1 MKTMSDHAANKPQM
15 QKLSEKEI
23 CPDDLLSGQ
32 EEVFARDVA
41 RLQARLGEFIS
52 EPCPACGSKD
62 GTHAFEKWRFQYTT
76 CSCCGT
82 IYMNPR
88 PSPAVMQSYYSNSE
102 NYAYWGKFIFPA
114 SEAARKEKIHLPR
127 HEQIVEMTHRF
138 GTGHGLMLEVGPGF
152 GTFCSV
158 ATEAK
163 AFKRVVGIEPT
174 PEMARACR
182 ERGVEVI
189 EKRIEDII
197 DADGLIGADVVV
209 AFEVVEHLYAPRKFV
224 EQCARLLKPGGLLVL
239 TCPNGQGFDIAEL
252 GPKSLAV
259 DPEHV
264 NLFNPHSISK
274 LVATCGFHVLELS
287 TPGRLDAEF
296 VRESVLKNQYDV
308 SNQPFLRRILIDEWE
323 TLGWPFQQF
332 LAENGLSG
340 HLSIAARKD

>member
-1 MKTMSDHAANKPQM
+1 MKTMSDRAANKQQM

-32 EEVFARDVA
+32 EEAFARDVA
-41 RLQARLGEFIS
+41 RLQERLGEFIC
-52 EPCPACGSKD
+52 EPCPACGSND

-76 CSCCGT
+76 CSDCGT

-88 PSPAVMQSYYSNSE
+88 PSQAVMQSYYSNSE

-114 SEAARKEKIHLPR
+114 SEEPRKEKIHRPR
-127 HEQIVEMTHRF
+127 HVKIVEMTHRF
-138 GTGHGLMLEVGPGF
+138 GAGRDLLLEVGPGF
-152 GTFCSV
+152 GTFCAV
-158 ATEAK
+158 ATEEK
-163 AFKRVVGIEPT
+163 AFRRVVGIEPT

-182 ERGVEVI
+182 DRGAEVI
-189 EKRIEDII
+189 EKRIEDIN
-197 DADGLIGADVVV
+197 DADGLLGADVVV
-209 AFEVVEHLYAPRKFV
+209 AFEVIEHLYAPRKFV

-252 GPKSLAV
+252 GPESLAV

-264 NLFNPHSISK
+264 NLFNPQSLSG
-274 LVATCGFHVLELS
+274 LVTTCGFDVLEVS

-296 VRESVLKNQYDV
+296 VREAVLKARYDV
-308 SNQPFLRRILIDEWE
+308 SNQPLLRRVLIDEWE
-323 TLGWPFQQF
+323 KLGWPFQQF

-340 HLSIAARKD
+340 HLSIAASKA